1 MSRIPEI
8 TRREQLP
15 ESQRRHFDAIHEVRG
30 GISPPFRYL
39 LHAPELAAR
48 MAHLMSYIGFEVH
61 EPAFPVDIKELAIC
75 TLARELDCIF
85 PWASHEQRAID
96 AGVRREVIEAIRLRQ
111 SPAGLTAEEAAVVS
125 YVQQLLRPP
134 HRIADATFNALRA
147 RLGDAQLVEFTAI
160 LGAYCAV
167 SCTLNAFN
175 VPAAPWVST
184 LPV

>member
-15 ESQRRHFDAIHEVRG
+15 ESQRHHFDSIHGVRG
-30 GISPPFRYL
+30 AISPPFRYL

-61 EPAFPVDIKELAIC
+61 EPAFPADIKELAIC
-75 TLARELDCIF
+75 TLAREFDCVF

-96 AGVRREVIEAIRLRQ
+96 AGVRREAIEAIKIRRA
-111 SPAGLTAEEAAVVS
+111 PAGLTAEEAVVVN

-134 HRIADATFNALRA
+134 HRISDGAFNALRA
-147 RLGDAQLVEFTAI
+147 RLGDAQLVEFTGI
-160 LGAYCAV
+160 VGAYCAI

-175 VPAAPWVST
+175 VPATPWLPT
-184 LPV
+184 LPD